1 MAIVTEQ
8 PSRGEFELIEK
19 VLAPL
24 ARAQP
29 GAFGLREDAAVLSA
43 TPGREL
49 VITTDAMIAGVH
61 FASDEEPALVARKL
75 LRVNLSDLAAMGARA
90 LGYVLVV
97 CLDEAHRGEW
107 MDEFG
112 RGLAQDQEAF
122 GVGLLGGDTTAGS
135 GPLALSMTAF
145 GEARREA
152 LVRRDGARAGDL
164 VYVSGTIGDAALA
177 LGILRGDVVRP
188 GEAACQW
195 LLGRLRLPSPRLELG
210 SRLGHLAS
218 AAIDVSDGLIA
229 DLGHVCAASGVG
241 AEVEF
246 GRIPLSSAAQ
256 AIGTGDARIRE
267 RILAGGDD
275 YELLFTIPRENAD
288 AMDALAD
295 ELDLPLTPIGR
306 IVPKGGVRVRAED
319 GGDLAL
325 ARVGYTH
332 F

>member
-1 MAIVTEQ
+1 MAIVTER
-8 PSRGEFELIEK
+8 PSRGEFELIDK

-29 GAFGLREDAAVLSA
+29 GAFGLRDDAAVLSPR
-43 TPGREL
+43 PGREL

-75 LRVNLSDLAAMGARA
+75 LRVNLSDLAAMGASPI
-90 LGYVLVV
+90 GYMLVV
-97 CLDEAHRGEW
+97 CLDEAHRDEW

-122 GVGLLGGDTTAGS
+122 GVGLLGGDTTAS
-135 GPLALSMTAF
+135 AGPVALSMTAF

-152 LVRRDGARAGDL
+152 LLRRDGARAGDL
-164 VYVSGTIGDAALA
+164 VYVSGTIGDAALG
-177 LGILRGDVVRP
+177 LDILRGDVARP
-188 GEAACQW
+188 DEAAFEW
-195 LLGRLRLPSPRLELG
+195 LIGRLRLPSPRLELG
-210 SRLGHLAS
+210 CRLGHLAS

-241 AEVEF
+241 AEVDFE
-246 GRIPLSSAAQ
+246 RVPLSSAVQ
-256 AIGTGDARIRE
+256 EFGTRDARGHE
-267 RILAGGDD
+267 RILAGGED
-275 YELLFTIPRENAD
+275 YELLFTIPRENAG

-295 ELDLPLTPIGR
+295 ELGLPLTPIGR
-306 IVPKGGVRVRAED
+306 IAPGVGVRVRAED
-319 GGDLAL
+319 GGTLEL
-325 ARVGYTH
+325 ARVGYAH